1 MCLILVSRVSA
12 GTSHSH
18 VREFMQENR
27 KVSAKVKIKT
37 FKPSSDGIAN
47 ITTEPN
53 VIGSKFDDI
62 TEETT
67 AMKLT
72 QTTTN
77 SETLT
82 SSESQP
88 SPSISSD
95 TSTPTIHNSSA
106 TNGNSESK
114 SRTSAHVSGG
124 KLRNKPLKSGK
135 DIPLYQICKTI
146 D

>member
-18 VREFMQENR
+18 VREFMQENS
-27 KVSAKVKIKT
+27 KVSAKVKL
-37 FKPSSDGIAN
+37 SSDGIAN
-47 ITTEPN
+47 ISTEPN
-53 VIGSKFDDI
+53 VIRSKFDNI